1 MSSLFA
7 NVNNSHNAAPMT
19 SNKVGP
25 VQGCGGPATSPKA
38 FNEDG
43 VFKMASIAIGGKYKK
58 RKSSKKRR
66 PSRRRHMKKKTHKR
80 RRYQRGGQA
89 DIDAEFSL
97 RQGEFGG
104 KQLTSDTNTTEL
116 AKVGGKSR
124 RRRNRK
130 SRKSRKHTRKNHRR
144 RRAMKGGDG
153 VYAAA
158 LTPSYSM
165 PGEADTSSL
174 ASPAPVV
181 NTNYCLDTFK
191 HVGDQPPYN
200 EEWKGIN

>member
-7 NVNNSHNAAPMT
+7 NVDNSHNAAPIMS
-19 SNKVGP
+19 SNVGP
-25 VQGCGGPATSPKA
+25 VQGCGGPANSPDALKQ
-38 FNEDG
+38 DG
-43 VFKMASIAIGGKYKK
+43 VFQMESTGGKYKK

-89 DIDAEFSL
+89 EIDAERSL
-97 RQGEFGG
+97 QSGESGTPP
-104 KQLTSDTNTTEL
+104 LVSDTNTTEL

-130 SRKSRKHTRKNHRR
+130 SRKYTRKHTRKNHRR

-174 ASPAPVV
+174 ASPAPIV
-181 NTNYCLDTFK
+181 NKNYCLDTFK

-200 EEWKGIN
+200 EVWKGIN

>member
-7 NVNNSHNAAPMT
+7 NVHNSHNAAPMT

-25 VQGCGGPATSPKA
+25 VQGCGGPATSPEA
-38 FNEDG
+38 LNQDG
-43 VFKMASIAIGGKYKK
+43 VFQMASTGGKYKK

-89 DIDAEFSL
+89 DIDAEQLLQS
-97 RQGEFGG
+97 G
-104 KQLTSDTNTTEL
+104 KPGTSPLVSDTNTTAL

>member
-1 MSSLFA
+1 MYTDTESSLQKGTA
-7 NVNNSHNAAPMT
+7 
-19 SNKVGP
+19 G
-25 VQGCGGPATSPKA
+25 VQPL
-38 FNEDG
+38 
-43 VFKMASIAIGGKYKK
+43 IA
-58 RKSSKKRR
+58 
-66 PSRRRHMKKKTHKR
+66 
-80 RRYQRGGQA
+80 
-89 DIDAEFSL
+89 
-97 RQGEFGG
+97 
-104 KQLTSDTNTTEL
+104 DTNTTEL

-130 SRKSRKHTRKNHRR
+130 SRKYTRKHHRVTRR